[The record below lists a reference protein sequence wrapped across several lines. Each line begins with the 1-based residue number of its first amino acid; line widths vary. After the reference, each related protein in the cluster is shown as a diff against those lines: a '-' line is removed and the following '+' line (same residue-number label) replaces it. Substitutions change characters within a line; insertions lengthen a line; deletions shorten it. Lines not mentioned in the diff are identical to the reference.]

1 MKRLLVAAL
10 LVGLVATAAACGGS
24 SSGGGKTK
32 IDVKIGG
39 GVTTTTTV
47 DFKVTGYSGTVLSLT
62 DTDQSNQLQLTN
74 GMRILDG
81 AHQPVATLAA
91 DATLA
96 PGQSVNMPVSGQ
108 LQSGQTYYLDY
119 TGSGQPSLREL
130 FICP

>member
-1 MKRLLVAAL
+1 MQRLLAAVLLVALA
-10 LVGLVATAAACGGS
+10 ATATACGGS
-24 SSGGGKTK
+24 SGKGGTKK

-47 DFKVTGYSGTVLSLT
+47 DFKVTGYSGTSLSFT
-62 DTDQSNQLQLTN
+62 DTDQSNQLVLTS

-81 AHQPVATLAA
+81 NHQPVATLAA

-96 PGQSVNMPVSGQ
+96 PGQSVEMPVSGQ